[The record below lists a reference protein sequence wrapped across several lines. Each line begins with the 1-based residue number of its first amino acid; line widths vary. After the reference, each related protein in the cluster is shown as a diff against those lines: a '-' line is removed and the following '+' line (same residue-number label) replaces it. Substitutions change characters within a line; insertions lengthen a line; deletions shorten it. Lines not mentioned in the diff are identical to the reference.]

1 MTLITLF
8 NDLPDLALI
17 EIFSYLSS
25 LDILWAFSSLNQRI
39 SLLLVERGYFRCINL
54 SSTRHRQFHIL
65 LGMLPLNDIKTLI
78 IDMDS
83 SPLQLSQWPY
93 LPCLKTLI
101 LNGTREFNDVLIF
114 VLLHAATLTHLTIQ
128 TAKESVA
135 TGFTRKYLYPLGRIT
150 LLVQNILLRHLPALR
165 SLDLGTN
172 NYNRMLFWRIT
183 SISVPL
189 TYIRIVLNTVNDLLH
204 LMSTFPLSKTLQ
216 QLHVKLSDCYWDFEF
231 PLPTPNVLPR
241 MNQLH
246 TFTFA
251 KSFQWKLNAEWTFV
265 EILTSANVMPIL
277 RKANLAVVLTVE
289 DLDRINQSS
298 IFIDSHRVDVH
309 FALHIHGTCHYT
321 KARDHLPRGSLFHP
335 KQVMLSRFITNYWH
349 NIAHYTS
356 LDFDYMKEG
365 QACRHL
371 WYTLPWSFD
380 EFFQLYL
387 SDRRI
392 TEREICVYPSSID
405 TIRSSSFIPLNG
417 RGDTL
422 LSPNFSLVRTLP
434 LDNVDL
440 YSFRFSE
447 ATMRVTI
454 PTHCIIL
461 INNICCLNNCL
472 FTLNIRSIH
481 ISLYSSSNIAD
492 INWNSLH
499 VLSLLPLLKSLRVV
513 VYNEKK
519 ILDSK
524 DCQII
529 VKILSML
536 NNFAFCFRTNNDYCR
551 DTAIDIYDVY
561 GKSIVNLRHHI
572 FTLLLD
578 QQFNIIIESDGCG
591 LTVWL

>member
-93 LPCLKTLI
+93 LPWLKTFI

-128 TAKESVA
+128 TTEEFVA
-135 TGFTRKYLYPLGRIT
+135 TGFTRKYLYPLGHIT
-150 LLVQNILLRHLPALR
+150 PLVQNILLLHLSALR

-189 TYIRIVLNTVNDLLH
+189 TYIRIVLNT
-204 LMSTFPLSKTLQ
+204 

-277 RKANLAVVLTVE
+277 
-289 DLDRINQSS
+289 
-298 IFIDSHRVDVH
+298 
-309 FALHIHGTCHYT
+309 
-321 KARDHLPRGSLFHP
+321 
-335 KQVMLSRFITNYWH
+335 
-349 NIAHYTS
+349 
-356 LDFDYMKEG
+356 
-365 QACRHL
+365 
-371 WYTLPWSFD
+371 
-380 EFFQLYL
+380 
-387 SDRRI
+387 
-392 TEREICVYPSSID
+392 
-405 TIRSSSFIPLNG
+405 
-417 RGDTL
+417 
-422 LSPNFSLVRTLP
+422 
-434 LDNVDL
+434 
-440 YSFRFSE
+440 
-447 ATMRVTI
+447 
-454 PTHCIIL
+454 
-461 INNICCLNNCL
+461 
-472 FTLNIRSIH
+472 
-481 ISLYSSSNIAD
+481 
-492 INWNSLH
+492 
-499 VLSLLPLLKSLRVV
+499 
-513 VYNEKK
+513 
-519 ILDSK
+519 
-524 DCQII
+524 
-529 VKILSML
+529 
-536 NNFAFCFRTNNDYCR
+536 
-551 DTAIDIYDVY
+551 
-561 GKSIVNLRHHI
+561 
-572 FTLLLD
+572 
-578 QQFNIIIESDGCG
+578 
-591 LTVWL
+591 

>member
-1 MTLITLF
+1 MKEMSSYTHVGPNERFQQLNEFLNDIQKREEGRKELSKWQINLDKELVQLTGRTMKAESIIYKDRTIKYDPLEADRSRDGRSLAHLSAKNLDKWILIYSQRHSQIAYSFVDSLNKVCTSFGMRVDFSEMIELPNDRSKTFIRAIENKANPQLDLVCCILTNNRKDRYDAIKKRQLMSVATKVGIEINAKLGGEIWAVQIPSKTLMFIGIDTNRDSQSRSSQMVGFVASINPTCTRYYPRVIEQRSTNDFISGLKSCMQNALQKYHHINGVLPAKIIVYRDGVNDLQLLDVIENELPALNEICMKAQEGYEDKKRSTAASSSSMTLITLF

-93 LPCLKTLI
+93 LPWLKTFI

-128 TAKESVA
+128 TTEEFVA
-135 TGFTRKYLYPLGRIT
+135 TGFTRKYLYPLGHIT
-150 LLVQNILLRHLPALR
+150 PLVQNILLLHLSALR

-189 TYIRIVLNTVNDLLH
+189 TYIRIVLNT
-204 LMSTFPLSKTLQ
+204 

-277 RKANLAVVLTVE
+277 
-289 DLDRINQSS
+289 
-298 IFIDSHRVDVH
+298 
-309 FALHIHGTCHYT
+309 
-321 KARDHLPRGSLFHP
+321 
-335 KQVMLSRFITNYWH
+335 
-349 NIAHYTS
+349 
-356 LDFDYMKEG
+356 
-365 QACRHL
+365 
-371 WYTLPWSFD
+371 
-380 EFFQLYL
+380 
-387 SDRRI
+387 
-392 TEREICVYPSSID
+392 
-405 TIRSSSFIPLNG
+405 
-417 RGDTL
+417 
-422 LSPNFSLVRTLP
+422 
-434 LDNVDL
+434 
-440 YSFRFSE
+440 
-447 ATMRVTI
+447 
-454 PTHCIIL
+454 
-461 INNICCLNNCL
+461 
-472 FTLNIRSIH
+472 
-481 ISLYSSSNIAD
+481 
-492 INWNSLH
+492 
-499 VLSLLPLLKSLRVV
+499 
-513 VYNEKK
+513 
-519 ILDSK
+519 
-524 DCQII
+524 
-529 VKILSML
+529 
-536 NNFAFCFRTNNDYCR
+536 
-551 DTAIDIYDVY
+551 
-561 GKSIVNLRHHI
+561 
-572 FTLLLD
+572 
-578 QQFNIIIESDGCG
+578 
-591 LTVWL
+591 